1 MLVAELRGLP
11 ANPSGAIA
19 LQLKQA
25 LQLGQT
31 PVLVW
36 REGAAAR
43 AIIGAGDAPRLHQD
57 TVAIFGVGV
66 TIQLATPASAAAPAG
81 SAPAAKSSSV
91 AASLWDFSCA
101 DLDGRQ
107 RQLAEWRGKVVVV
120 MNVASA

>member
-1 MLVAELRGLP
+1 MLVAELLGLP

-43 AIIGAGDAPRLHQD
+43 AIFGAGDAPRLQD
-57 TVAIFGVGV
+57 AVAIFGVGV
-66 TIQLATPASAAAPAG
+66 TIQLATPASAAAPSG
-81 SAPAAKSSSV
+81 SAPAAKSSSG